1 MPSSLVW
8 TIGLCPLL
16 RLGGTLEPVEVVIPE
31 VLQVVAQLIEGLAAR
46 AVEPTRPLPA
56 LMQQIGVLEHAQVLR
71 DGRPTDVEV
80 RGDLS
85 GAQLIV
91 GDKLEDAAA
100 AAVGDGGQSCV
111 HDPYVMD

>member
-91 GDKLEDAAA
+91 GGARINPASIGAHVLCRLRIRS
-100 AAVGDGGQSCV
+100 QNW
-111 HDPYVMD
+111 